1 MVGLVKNIND
11 SKINPYSSYIY
22 SFPHK
27 KSYREFEKP
36 ENIRELWGNGD
47 NSDISLYIHIP
58 FCTNKCG
65 YCNLM
70 STTCFSPDRLEQYV
84 NKLIEEI
91 KAYGKPGILR
101 TDKDRVRFSS
111 VILGGGTPTVLDT
124 GLMEELLI
132 SLENYLGIDFEK
144 VFFSMENSPKTLSQE
159 YFLLLK
165 KYHLNRLSI
174 GIQSFYDNELKE
186 IYRNELENDVE
197 NALEILFSEENSI
210 EIRNLDLIYGLP
222 GQTAQTWEESLCRV
236 VSCKPEEIFIYPLY
250 VREKTK
256 LYENYKA
263 DHDLME
269 QMYESAVKILAEN
282 GYIQTSM
289 RNFIAKSMKKE
300 LYPDYSCQENKMLG
314 IGCGAR
320 SYIGNIHYS
329 GKYAVED
336 KNINAIID
344 NYLKE
349 DNFDFAGYGYKLSE
363 EEQKIKY
370 ILKSILKITGFD
382 TKDYTERFH
391 KNPLTEFPELER
403 LINEGYLIRD
413 KNRIF
418 PSEKGL
424 KYSDYIG
431 TLFITDE
438 IKRKMEEFME

>member
-1 MVGLVKNIND
+1 MKNINE

-36 ENIRELWGNGD
+36 ENIRELWESGD
-47 NSDISLYIHIP
+47 NSGISLYIHIP

-70 STTCFSPDRLEQYV
+70 STTCFSTERLEQYV

-91 KAYGKPGILR
+91 RVYGEMEISGMKNN
-101 TDKDRVRFSS
+101 KKSFSS

-124 GLMEELLI
+124 GLMEKLLI
-132 SLENYLGIDFEK
+132 SLERYLDIDFEK
-144 VFFSMENSPKTLSQE
+144 TFFSMETSPKTLSYE

-174 GIQSFYDNELKE
+174 GIQSFFDNELKE
-186 IYRNELENDVE
+186 IYRNEPEQDIN
-197 NALEILFSEENSI
+197 NALKILFSKENSI

-222 GQTAQTWEESLCRV
+222 QQTMKTWEESLYRV
-236 VSCKPEEIFIYPLY
+236 ISCKPEEIFIYPLY
-250 VREKTK
+250 VREKTR
-256 LYENYKA
+256 LFENYAA
-263 DHDLME
+263 DHDLMGE
-269 QMYESAVKILAEN
+269 MYDNAVKILGEN

-289 RNFIAKSMKKE
+289 RNFISENMKEK

-320 SYIGNIHYS
+320 SYIGNVHYS
-329 GKYAVED
+329 RKYAVED
-336 KNINAIID
+336 KNINSIID
-344 NYLKE
+344 DYLKE
-349 DNFDFAGYGYKLSE
+349 ENFAFAGYGYKLSE

-370 ILKSILKITGFD
+370 ILKSILKITGFNSE
-382 TKDYTERFH
+382 DYREKFH
-391 KNPLTEFPELER
+391 TDPLKEFSELDR
-403 LINEGYLIRD
+403 LINEEYLVREG
-413 KNRIF
+413 NRIF
-418 PSEKGL
+418 PSAKGL

-431 TLFITDE
+431 TLFITDN